1 MGKEEGSAVAGTFWV
16 FSPVVAITSSWNG
29 KTNAQIAVTVNTA
42 SIVHIVPR
50 LVVGIWKGNYTHEL
64 IINSKSMAIHL
75 LRKDQLALVRELGF
89 YTGRDRNKLGK
100 IHYKIGLSGSPILDD
115 AHSFSDCQVINAMD
129 AGDMTTFL
137 VNVID
142 GGIISG
148 GDWMTLNY
156 FYNAAPPEWIAEYS
170 QKLARSIEFSLDKIH
185 KINYNT
191 WNP

>member
-1 MGKEEGSAVAGTFWV
+1 MGSAVAGTFWALA
-16 FSPVVAITSSWNG
+16 PVVAISSSWNG
-29 KTNAQIAVTVNTA
+29 KTNAQIAVTVITA
-42 SIVHIVPR
+42 SIVHSIPR

-89 YTGRDRNKLGK
+89 YTGRNRNKLEK
-100 IHYKIGLSGSPILDD
+100 IPYKPGLSGSPILDD
-115 AHSFSDCQVINAMD
+115 AHSFTDCRILNAMD

-137 VNVID
+137 VSVID
-142 GGIISG
+142 GGIING

-156 FYNAAPPEWIAEYS
+156 FYNAAPSEWIAEYN
-170 QKLARSIEFSLDKIH
+170 QKLSRSIEFSLDNIH
-185 KINYNT
+185 KIKYET

>member
-1 MGKEEGSAVAGTFWV
+1 MGSAVAGTFWV
-16 FSPVVAITSSWNG
+16 LAPVVAISSSWNG
-29 KTNAQIAVTVNTA
+29 KTNAQIAVTVITA
-42 SIVHIVPR
+42 SIVHSIPR

-89 YTGRDRNKLGK
+89 YTGRNRNKLEK
-100 IHYKIGLSGSPILDD
+100 IPYKLGLSGSPILDD
-115 AHSFSDCQVINAMD
+115 AHSFTDCRILNAMD

-137 VNVID
+137 VSVID

-156 FYNAAPPEWIAEYS
+156 FYNAAPSEWIAEYN
-170 QKLARSIEFSLDKIH
+170 QKLSRSIEFSLDNIH
-185 KINYNT
+185 KIKYET